1 MPNRA
6 FIGIGSNLGDR
17 AANYREAISRIA
29 QIPQTRVV
37 RQSSIYETE
46 PVGDLKGAFLN
57 GVIEIETELSPDALM
72 RRLLGIERIMGRK
85 RVRGRKPARGKYR
98 PRIIDLDL
106 LFFNKETIDTRTLTV
121 PHPRLHERLFVLAP
135 MSELAPTL
143 IHPKLNKSI
152 SEMMASLKSPYRVTL
167 ARFAAPARSRI
178 ALSDLHRA
186 GSALAMLSFPARGS
200 TVSLIALPGDDR
212 DETAH
217 RISCLSWRQQRA
229 GNHRRVQRRQARW
242 RPTGGHLQ

>member
-17 AANYREAISRIA
+17 AANYREAIQRIA

-57 GVIEIETELSPDALM
+57 GVIEVETEINADLLM
-72 RRLLGIERIMGRK
+72 RRLLGIERVMGRK

-106 LFFNKETIDTRTLTV
+106 LFFNKETIDTRAVTV
-121 PHPRLHERLFVLAP
+121 PHPRLQERLFVLAP

-152 SEMMASLKSPYRVTL
+152 SEMMAALKSPFRVTL
-167 ARFAAPARSRI
+167 ARADLLRPAPKREAATR
-178 ALSDLHRA
+178 
-186 GSALAMLSFPARGS
+186 
-200 TVSLIALPGDDR
+200 
-212 DETAH
+212 
-217 RISCLSWRQQRA
+217 
-229 GNHRRVQRRQARW
+229 
-242 RPTGGHLQ
+242 

>member
-17 AANYREAISRIA
+17 AANYREAIQRIA

-46 PVGDLKGAFLN
+46 PVGDLKGTFLN
-57 GVIEIETELSPDALM
+57 GVIEVETEINADLLL
-72 RRLLGIERIMGRK
+72 RRLLGIERVMGRR

-106 LFFNKETIDTRTLTV
+106 LFFNKETIDTRAVTV
-121 PHPRLHERLFVLAP
+121 PHPRLQERLFVLAP

-152 SEMMASLKSPYRVTL
+152 SEMMAALKSPFRVTL
-167 ARFAAPARSRI
+167 ARADLLRPAPKRKAATR
-178 ALSDLHRA
+178 
-186 GSALAMLSFPARGS
+186 
-200 TVSLIALPGDDR
+200 
-212 DETAH
+212 
-217 RISCLSWRQQRA
+217 
-229 GNHRRVQRRQARW
+229 
-242 RPTGGHLQ
+242 

>member
-17 AANYREAISRIA
+17 AANYREAIQRIA

-46 PVGDLKGAFLN
+46 PVGGLKGAFLN
-57 GVIEIETELSPDALM
+57 GVIEVETEINAELLM
-72 RRLLGIERIMGRK
+72 RRLLGIERVMGRR

-106 LFFNKETIDTRTLTV
+106 LFFNKETIDTRAVTV
-121 PHPRLHERLFVLAP
+121 PHPRIQERLFVLAP

-152 SEMMASLKSPYRVTL
+152 SEMMAALKSPLRVTL
-167 ARFAAPARSRI
+167 ARADLLRPVPKREAATR
-178 ALSDLHRA
+178 
-186 GSALAMLSFPARGS
+186 
-200 TVSLIALPGDDR
+200 
-212 DETAH
+212 
-217 RISCLSWRQQRA
+217 
-229 GNHRRVQRRQARW
+229 
-242 RPTGGHLQ
+242 

>member
-1 MPNRA
+1 MPHRA

-17 AANYREAISRIA
+17 AANYREAIQRIA

-57 GVIEIETELSPDALM
+57 GVVEVETELGAEALM
-72 RRLLGIERIMGRK
+72 RRLLTIERVMGRK

-106 LFFNKETIDTRTLTV
+106 LFFNKETIETRTLSV
-121 PHPRLHERLFVLAP
+121 PHPRLQERLFVLAP

-152 SEMMASLKSPYRVTL
+152 SELMASLKSPYRVTL
-167 ARFAAPARSRI
+167 ARA
-178 ALSDLHRA
+178 DLLR
-186 GSALAMLSFPARGS
+186 P
-200 TVSLIALPGDDR
+200 PPP
-212 DETAH
+212 
-217 RISCLSWRQQRA
+217 
-229 GNHRRVQRRQARW
+229 RRQAASR
-242 RPTGGHLQ
+242 